1 MNQEAKK
8 YYNLNT
14 SGIRF
19 EREMSQTKM
28 CDYFINEGDTYYIC
42 NTCSMSPNLGHDYHE
57 VLCENKESYCHCGL
71 FNIKYDGYCENHKI
85 IHDHFFSSEMM
96 DAISLQWYETY
107 CHFCIYALFY
117 YTKISNDKYRFLKAI
132 SIINSL
138 ILLCESDLSI
148 YTYICTFFSS
158 SIEKH
163 NSLFNKKIVDID
175 RSFLTLITIKDQAP
189 FTLLLLINC
198 FICEDKTYQDI
209 YQMNLTESFYLN
221 QSYGFSILS
230 SYFDFYDFDQFK
242 NSSLFSIIHIAALPD
257 LYTYINDTTNYTPQ
271 QQYFRLIQYIINK
284 VVHVAVKNACIYII
298 FNYTSIL
305 SGDTDNRNKLLYTTL
320 IECGEYYSL
329 CDTLRNLFYSIY
341 NDIKAFIHK
350 STKEESITLL
360 TNVITIYNKIL
371 LRDIRKCYN
380 LNQNNEYNIVHI
392 FIVILSM
399 ILSEIYN
406 CFGVCKLPLEIHSTL
421 FFIYHISLSQFLYIF
436 HLISLNDDNDD
447 KNNYLDL
454 FASSIQYHFLSIAE
468 YYGILLQILPLF
480 INEYDS
486 MTLFL
491 WYIYKG
497 YNYLEKKEIYKDI
510 NMLYNDIQD
519 SYELFSVVDIHN
531 YINEICPFV
540 TLYDVIRL
548 LLCIQYD
555 PCYTLD
561 NYFISKNK
569 LSSLFLNKHSPN
581 KDISLIVKRK
591 SNASIDIPSVPD
603 NYLNNNP
610 DLIYIPSSC
619 SKLKT
624 YIDSPFYL
632 TYITYYI
639 QNIIS
644 NENEESIRI
653 MELLYL
659 LYFYIKNS
667 PIDPIELSKNIIIN
681 DFLKHNISEGITI
694 YIQHLSAVIQL
705 LIQTHKSFNKLIE
718 EYDTTNAQ
726 NDYIKSDLIKPS
738 FNTDNIICAACMKR
752 GGLFVLPVY
761 ISNQCQQ
768 FNDNHSEYSSSY
780 SIYKNFYHCIHKNL
794 FHRWFD
800 FNVHSCNHPIH
811 YTCFSNMNS
820 SEPYFLEKA
829 IPCCKCG
836 QLYTFVIPILDT
848 SMFYHNVTK
857 EEEEAIYD
865 KYKSIYNNNP
875 KDIDISFYVAILSF
889 SGIYLPRNSRLY
901 KSMIC
906 DLFPESILSSE
917 YFSRFSL
924 LTMNQQNQLL
934 YTRNFILVLLRILLH
949 SGYVTSHCLS
959 NSTFPH
965 FHAYFTQTLF
975 TINGLCQNDTELM
988 DSYFCQH
995 PIQQLNKSIEYTF
1008 DIHLRLIE
1016 DLLKF
1021 YYLWNDKTLYN
1032 REKEKENIQRD
1043 REILYVDENEV
1054 AFQYINI
1061 PIDDYY
1067 EEEYQQYIQD
1077 MKNSKDIYSEYI
1089 KKLIGNIPFP
1099 MFNEDNKHSIF
1110 NNDQY
1115 GYIFERYRFRYINI
1129 LHCRNTILQP
1139 SINNKIRTPYDDFN
1153 NIFVP
1158 QLEIYTSEIDQYKL
1172 DHDIKDIDIQSK
1184 LKDVEYVFI
1193 ETSQHTAFYLDI
1205 LQQMMEDLYL
1215 YYEDIMCNNK
1225 QSNIRYIY
1233 LLIANIFYNLADYN
1247 ESHYPVEISATYP
1260 RLSSLYTKPIRYHE
1274 IIKYCYVM
1282 EDLLLF
1288 KPLLTQ
1294 MTQNY
1299 MSIFSEES
1307 LLSIINNNSTSLS
1320 KQDSNSSNNK
1330 LLQCINISTIIK
1342 KDYSTS
1348 IDITS
1353 DDYYYFIYF
1362 YLIITIHIELSKFTV
1377 LNDPEYQYNPDY
1389 PVIWNQNKTMNIQK
1403 TNNTTNNIDE
1413 NKNEEGKE
1421 SNEVIN
1427 ENEMISNSSNSYNNF
1442 FNPLKILFLQLTPK
1456 VFSDAYI
1463 NYYNTRKYPFV
1474 IQNDYSSFLNFQQNY
1489 ILNQTSIYK
1498 SHYNLPL
1505 HYSTIEI
1512 SSKSIVEYL
1521 QLFFE
1526 LYDIDTIF
1534 VDYQYILIGLLA
1546 SYSETGPSYIHQLNV
1561 CLMGIITCNTMVVNN
1576 STFVNDINSFK
1587 SINQNIENYLK
1598 IKLES
1603 NHPYLSDHDINQL
1616 THNSIIFKPRNI
1628 AKEFI
1633 SYLFCHFP
1641 LGNNNEMT
1649 ILLYKHFKELY
1660 PVMYKNNKLII
1671 LLQLMVLILHKDC
1684 LKYLFYYYQKALES
1698 DIFDFQRELDGNGNI
1713 DEDIFTF
1720 FSIVKEWERREIYVY
1735 EEIPYEEEI
1744 TNMLLAKGIT
1754 YTVQQLSV
1762 PFMRSLYL
1770 LNLILSPSFIPS
1782 SDISIPTSFSSLYT
1796 SISLSSSPSIL
1807 SLLKKK
1813 PCDFITKEVI
1823 DVLNFDFYLSEKEMK
1838 DLSKNCVCNQC
1849 NKKNNQMMCMCVAC
1863 GQTVCYSCQQNRQC
1877 IKQYLN
1883 DDTNFCHCCVFIQLY
1898 SGTIYYFGSEK
1909 CFDLTHSLLLE
1920 DIDIEK
1926 KNEKEM
1932 KELAIQEITSLL
1944 NRNDI
1949 SQRKKYLNKMYD
1961 L

>member
-1 MNQEAKK
+1 M
-8 YYNLNT
+8 
-14 SGIRF
+14 
-19 EREMSQTKM
+19 
-28 CDYFINEGDTYYIC
+28 
-42 NTCSMSPNLGHDYHE
+42 
-57 VLCENKESYCHCGL
+57 
-71 FNIKYDGYCENHKI
+71 
-85 IHDHFFSSEMM
+85 
-96 DAISLQWYETY
+96 
-107 CHFCIYALFY
+107 
-117 YTKISNDKYRFLKAI
+117 
-132 SIINSL
+132 NSL

-209 YQMNLTESFYLN
+209 CRHFLCLLFKDPSFLNLFFTLYPLFLWYSNQMNLTESFYLN
-221 QSYGFSILS
+221 QSYGFSILA

-284 VVHVAVKNACIYII
+284 VVHVAVKNALIQNKPRIFIINILLQLYYCNHNELMPYMYIDKYTLTIEKSILDTFLCIH
-298 FNYTSIL
+298 SIL

-320 IECGEYYSL
+320 IECGGYYSL

-341 NDIKAFIHK
+341 NDIKVFIRK
-350 STKEESITLL
+350 STKEELITLL

-371 LRDIRKCYN
+371 LGDIRKCYN
-380 LNQNNEYNIVHI
+380 LNQNNEYNIVQI

-399 ILSEIYN
+399 ILSEIYS
-406 CFGVCKLPLEIHSTL
+406 CFGVCELPLEIHSTL

-447 KNNYLDL
+447 KNNNLDL

-531 YINEICPFV
+531 YINEKCPFV
-540 TLYDVIRL
+540 TLYDIIHL

-561 NYFISKNK
+561 NYFISKIK
-569 LSSLFLNKHSPN
+569 LSSLFLNKQSPN
-581 KDISLIVKRK
+581 KEISLILKRK

-603 NYLNNNP
+603 VNYIYSIYYTYYINNIINYLNNNP
-610 DLIYIPSSC
+610 DLIYIPSSH

-639 QNIIS
+639 QHIMS

-659 LYFYIKNS
+659 LFFYIKNS
-667 PIDPIELSKNIIIN
+667 TIDPIELSKNTIIN
-681 DFLKHNISEGITI
+681 DFLEHNISEGITI

-768 FNDNHSEYSSSY
+768 FNDNHSQYSSSY
-780 SIYKNFYHCIHKNL
+780 SIYKNFCRCIHKNP
-794 FHRWFD
+794 FQKWFD

-906 DLFPESILSSE
+906 DLFPESILSYE
-917 YFSRFSL
+917 YSSRFSL
-924 LTMNQQNQLL
+924 LTMNQQYQLL
-934 YTRNFILVLLRILLH
+934 YTRNFIFILLRILLH
-949 SGYVTSHCLS
+949 SGYVPSHCLS
-959 NSTFPH
+959 NSTFPY
-965 FHAYFTQTLF
+965 FHAYSTQLYIS
-975 TINGLCQNDTELM
+975 INGLCQNGTELI
-988 DSYFCQH
+988 DSYMCQH
-995 PIQQLNKSIEYTF
+995 PIKHLNKALEYSF

-1021 YYLWNDKTLYN
+1021 YYLWNDKTSYN

-1043 REILYVDENEV
+1043 REILCVDENEV

-1067 EEEYQQYIQD
+1067 KEEYQQYIQD

-1089 KKLIGNIPFP
+1089 KKMSTTLPFP
-1099 MFNEDNKHSIF
+1099 MFNKEHKHSIF
-1110 NNDQY
+1110 DYDQY
-1115 GYIFERYRFRYINI
+1115 GYIFE
-1129 LHCRNTILQP
+1129 RNTILQP
-1139 SINNKIRTPYDDFN
+1139 SINNRIRTPYDDFN
-1153 NIFVP
+1153 NIFIP
-1158 QLEIYTSEIDQYKL
+1158 NLEINTSEIDQYKL

-1184 LKDVEYVFI
+1184 LKDTEFIFI
-1193 ETSQHTAFYLDI
+1193 ENSNNNDFYLDI

-1233 LLIANIFYNLADYN
+1233 LLIASIFKNLPNYDD
-1247 ESHYPVEISATYP
+1247 SIYPLEISTAYP
-1260 RLSSLYTKPIRYHE
+1260 RLSLLYTKPIGYHE
-1274 IIKYCYVM
+1274 II
-1282 EDLLLF
+1282 

-1307 LLSIINNNSTSLS
+1307 LLSIINNNSTSFS
-1320 KQDSNSSNNK
+1320 KQDSNNNNNK

-1342 KDYSTS
+1342 KDCSTS
-1348 IDITS
+1348 IDITK
-1353 DDYYYFIYF
+1353 
-1362 YLIITIHIELSKFTV
+1362 LSKFTV
-1377 LNDPEYQYNPDY
+1377 LNDPEYEYNPDY
-1389 PVIWNQNKTMNIQK
+1389 PVIWNQNKEVNIQK

-1421 SNEVIN
+1421 SSEVIK
-1427 ENEMISNSSNSYNNF
+1427 ENEMNFESSNSYNNF
-1442 FNPLKILFLQLTPK
+1442 FNPLKVIFLQLTPK
-1456 VFSDAYI
+1456 
-1463 NYYNTRKYPFV
+1463 
-1474 IQNDYSSFLNFQQNY
+1474 NY

-1720 FSIVKEWERREIYVY
+1720 FLIVKEWERRDVYVY

-1744 TNMLLAKGIT
+1744 TNMLLEKGIT

-1863 GQTVCYSCQQNRQC
+1863 GQTVYS
-1877 IKQYLN
+1877 I
-1883 DDTNFCHCCVFIQLY
+1883 
-1898 SGTIYYFGSEK
+1898 
-1909 CFDLTHSLLLE
+1909 
-1920 DIDIEK
+1920 
-1926 KNEKEM
+1926 
-1932 KELAIQEITSLL
+1932 
-1944 NRNDI
+1944 
-1949 SQRKKYLNKMYD
+1949 
-1961 L
+1961 